1 LRRVFLLDDHAWFRR
16 ALATLL
22 ERDADLE
29 LVAQA
34 GSLAEARDTTSE
46 GWGKIDV
53 AIVDLMLPDGM
64 GTDLIRE
71 MREANPG
78 LPVLA
83 LTIVQDPEVL
93 RLARAVGADA
103 VVSKATPF
111 EEILDTIRRVAE
123 RE

>member
-1 LRRVFLLDDHAWFRR
+1 LRRIFLLDDHAWFRR

-22 ERDADLE
+22 ERDADLK

-34 GSLAEARDTTSE
+34 GSLAEARDATSE
-46 GWGKIDV
+46 RWGEIDV

-103 VVSKATPF
+103 VVSKAAPF

>member
-1 LRRVFLLDDHAWFRR
+1 MRCVFLLDDHAWFRR

-22 ERDADLE
+22 ERDANLK

-34 GSLAEARDTTSE
+34 GSLAEARATTSE
-46 GWGKIDV
+46 RWGKIDV

-71 MREANPG
+71 MREVNPG

-93 RLARAVGADA
+93 RLARAVGADE
-103 VVSKATPF
+103 VVSKAAPF

-123 RE
+123 RG

>member
-22 ERDADLE
+22 ERDAELE

-46 GWGKIDV
+46 GWGEIDV

-64 GTDLIRE
+64 GTDLIKE

-78 LPVLA
+78 LSVVA

-93 RLARAVGADA
+93 RLARAVGADE
-103 VVSKATPF
+103 VVSKAAPF

-123 RE
+123 RG

>member
-1 LRRVFLLDDHAWFRR
+1 LSRVFLLDDHAWFRQ
-16 ALATLL
+16 ALAAVL
-22 ERDADLE
+22 EQDADLE

-34 GSLAEARDTTSE
+34 GSLAEARDATSE
-46 GWGKIDV
+46 GWGEIDI

-71 MREANPG
+71 MREAKPG

-93 RLARAVGADA
+93 RLARAVGADE
-103 VVSKATPF
+103 VVSKAAPF
-111 EEILDTIRRVAE
+111 EEILDAISRVAA
-123 RE
+123 RG

>member
-1 LRRVFLLDDHAWFRR
+1 
-16 ALATLL
+16 L
-22 ERDADLE
+22 ERDANLK

-34 GSLAEARDTTSE
+34 GSLAEARATTSE
-46 GWGKIDV
+46 RWGKIDV

-71 MREANPG
+71 MREVNPG

-93 RLARAVGADA
+93 RLARAVGADE
-103 VVSKATPF
+103 VVSKAAPF

-123 RE
+123 RG

>member
-1 LRRVFLLDDHAWFRR
+1 VSGVFLLDDHASFRR
-16 ALATLL
+16 GFATLL

-34 GSLAEARDTTSE
+34 GSLAEARDVISE
-46 GWGKIDV
+46 RWDEIDI

-71 MREANPG
+71 MREAKPD

-83 LTIVQDPEVL
+83 FTIVQDPEVL
-93 RLARAVGADA
+93 RLARAVGAND
-103 VVSKATPF
+103 VVSKAAPF
-111 EEILDTIRRVAE
+111 QEILDTIKRVAE
-123 RE
+123 RG

>member
-22 ERDADLE
+22 ERDAELE

-46 GWGKIDV
+46 GWGEIDV

-64 GTDLIRE
+64 GTDLIKE

-78 LPVLA
+78 LSVVA

-93 RLARAVGADA
+93 RLARAVGADE
-103 VVSKATPF
+103 VVSKAAPF
-111 EEILDTIRRVAE
+111 EEILDTISRVAE
-123 RE
+123 RG

>member
-1 LRRVFLLDDHAWFRR
+1 
-16 ALATLL
+16 
-22 ERDADLE
+22 LE

-34 GSLAEARDTTSE
+34 GSLAEARDVISE
-46 GWGKIDV
+46 RWDEIDI

-71 MREANPG
+71 MREAKPD

-93 RLARAVGADA
+93 RLARAVGAND
-103 VVSKATPF
+103 VVSKAAPF
-111 EEILDTIRRVAE
+111 QEILDTIKRVAE
-123 RE
+123 RG

>member
-1 LRRVFLLDDHAWFRR
+1 LLDDHASFRR
-16 ALATLL
+16 GLATLL

-34 GSLAEARDTTSE
+34 GSLAEARDVISE
-46 GWGKIDV
+46 RWDEIDI

-71 MREANPG
+71 MREAKPD

-83 LTIVQDPEVL
+83 FTIVQDPEVL
-93 RLARAVGADA
+93 RLARAVGAND
-103 VVSKATPF
+103 VVSKAAPF
-111 EEILDTIRRVAE
+111 QEILDTIKRVAE
-123 RE
+123 RG